1 MRDYIVESVGGLL
14 DSAEI
19 SYVKWDMNRQF
30 AGVSGEF
37 MHRYILGLYEVLHRV
52 FDARPQVLLE
62 SCSSGGNRFDLGMLC
77 FSPQIWASDDTD
89 AVERLDIQKG
99 LSYLYPL
106 SAMGAHVSA
115 CPNAQTLRRTPMG
128 TRFAVSCF
136 GCLGWELDLREL
148 TPAELREAR
157 RQTEFYKKHRMT
169 LQYGR
174 FYRFE
179 LPDGREGF
187 SCVARDGS
195 EAVTGHFRRFMQAAP
210 ESQKLPCAGLD
221 TSALYEVESL
231 PPLMRI
237 SDFGAL
243 IKHALPVKLRH
254 DGAVMRTAD
263 KLAGLRQSAEKYR
276 ASGAALMDGIRLGSL
291 FLGTGYDKALR
302 LPGDFGSEVYLI
314 RRTGK
319 AK

>member
-19 SYVKWDMNRQF
+19 SYVKWDMNRQL
-30 AGVSGEF
+30 AGVSGEY

-157 RQTEFYKKHRMT
+157 RQTEFYKKHRTT

-231 PPLMRI
+231 
-237 SDFGAL
+237 AAA
-243 IKHALPVKLRH
+243 HADIRLRRAH
-254 DGAVMRTAD
+254 KARAAREAPARRGGHEDGRQ
-263 KLAGLRQSAEKYR
+263 AGGTSAERGK
-276 ASGAALMDGIRLGSL
+276 IPRLGR
-291 FLGTGYDKALR
+291 GADGRYKAGQPVSGHGL
-302 LPGDFGSEVYLI
+302 
-314 RRTGK
+314 
-319 AK
+319 